1 MVIGLLR
8 SIRVRRDRNFTEG
21 SYEFE
26 IFAFPRNQSS
36 RNETM
41 NERKAESS
49 EKTLA
54 EVIEAIR
61 ATKEGL
67 KRTELLLDES
77 PEFLK
82 FYPTKIPSQT

>member
-1 MVIGLLR
+1 
-8 SIRVRRDRNFTEG
+8 
-21 SYEFE
+21 
-26 IFAFPRNQSS
+26 
-36 RNETM
+36 M

-67 KRTELLLDES
+67 KRTGLLLDES